1 MAPRLDPTPKPPA
14 LDPFRGPDSCCGC
27 GGHADPDGLC
37 DACIARREE
46 YGEHSTACDC
56 DGCRWYPATD
66 QGLRARGLK

>member
-1 MAPRLDPTPKPPA
+1 MAPRFDPTPKPPA

-56 DGCRWYPATD
+56 DGCRWYRATD

>member
-1 MAPRLDPTPKPPA
+1 MAPRFNPTPKPPA

-27 GGHADPDGLC
+27 EGHADPDGLC

-56 DGCRWYPATD
+56 DGCRWYRATD